1 MSTAGAAQSAGSIWT
16 KSETARQGDGKLS
29 QKSKLAELKRI
40 VSETGG
46 LAVAFSGGVDSSLL
60 LAVAAEELGGRA
72 LAVTAD
78 SPTLARAELERA
90 RRLAAGLGVEHV
102 VIQSAE
108 MSEPGFAQNPPDRCF
123 ICKRHRMEAVLA
135 LAREMGYAAVA
146 DGENADDDEGL
157 RPGARATAELGIL
170 KPLKDAGLTKGEIR
184 DISLRMGLE
193 TAEVPSNACLAT
205 RLPYGDE
212 ITPERLARIE
222 AAEGFLHGLGY
233 ELVRVRSHGDVA
245 RIEVALERVASLSDD
260 ETRERVSAK
269 LRELGFSHVAVDL
282 AGYRMGSMDSALRK
296 DGQS

>member
-1 MSTAGAAQSAGSIWT
+1 
-16 KSETARQGDGKLS
+16 
-29 QKSKLAELKRI
+29 

-60 LAVAAEELGGRA
+60 LAVAAEVLGGRA

-90 RRLAAGLGVEHV
+90 RRMAAALGVEHV
-102 VIQSAE
+102 VIESAE

-123 ICKRHRMEAVLA
+123 ICKRHRMEALLA
-135 LAREMGYAAVA
+135 LAREKGYVAVA
-146 DGENADDDEGL
+146 DGENADDADEF
-157 RPGARATAELGIL
+157 RPGAKATAELGIL

-184 DISLRMGLE
+184 ELSRRMGLE
-193 TAEVPSNACLAT
+193 TAELPSNACLAT

-212 ITPERLARIE
+212 ITPERLARVE

-245 RIEVALERVASLSDD
+245 RIEVAAEAVASLSEG
-260 ETRERVSAK
+260 ETRAKVSAR

-282 AGYRMGSMDSALRK
+282 AGYRMGSMDDGLRK
-296 DGQS
+296 DG